1 MISWKENR
9 AMRTVASLALVV
21 YMTNLNAVVQFEN
34 EFGTL
39 VLGTYKMGYY
49 FGGCPLVLLT
59 AFFTIRSRR
68 ILA

>member
-1 MISWKENR
+1 
-9 AMRTVASLALVV
+9 MRTVASHALVM

-39 VLGTYKMGYY
+39 VLGTGYY
-49 FGGCPLVLLT
+49 FGGCALALLT

-68 ILA
+68 IA